1 MSENN
6 EKQNGR
12 KSLTRRILMLGGVF
26 IVLVACTWCYM
37 ASGRY
42 IATDNLLPKK
52 STANIPQQQLRT
64 AIDILEKVSIAASG
78 IT

>member
-12 KSLTRRILMLGGVF
+12 KSLTRRILMLGGV
-26 IVLVACTWCYM
+26 LVACTWCYM

-42 IATDNLLPKK
+42 IATDNLLPKQ